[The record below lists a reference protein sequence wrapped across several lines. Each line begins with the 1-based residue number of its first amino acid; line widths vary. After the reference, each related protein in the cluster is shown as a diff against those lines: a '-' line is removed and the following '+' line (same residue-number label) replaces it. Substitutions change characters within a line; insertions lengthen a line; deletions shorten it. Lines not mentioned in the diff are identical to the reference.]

1 MASLVC
7 PLCRQRKGKRH
18 CPAKGASIC
27 AHCCGAK
34 RRIEINCPGGCA
46 FLTGEHAPGWEGRE
60 TERRRDLRRVALH
73 LQDLSEGQA
82 RLFFLVLLGLTG
94 IRARRPETND
104 ERLAQAV
111 SAFRKTVETRE
122 RGILYEHQA
131 EDLRAQGL
139 VFDLRSLFESKD
151 QEGQPVSPDDRDLLS
166 VFTALEGSLVAT
178 RQEDAGPHAFLETAA
193 RLAAQ
198 FASAPAAPN
207 PRPLV
212 LEP

>member
-1 MASLVC
+1 LASPVC
-7 PLCRQRKGKRH
+7 PLCRQRKGKRY
-18 CPAKGASIC
+18 CPAKGENIC
-27 AHCCGAK
+27 ASCCGTK
-34 RRIEINCPGGCA
+34 RRIEIDCPSDCA
-46 FLTGEHAPGWEGRE
+46 YLTGEHAPGWEGRE
-60 TERRRDLRRVALH
+60 TERRRDLRRVAPH

-82 RLFFLVLLGLTG
+82 RLFFLALLGFTG
-94 IRARRPETND
+94 IRARRPETSD

-111 SAFRKTVETRE
+111 SALRKTVETRE

-151 QEGQPVSPDDRDLLS
+151 QEGQPVSPDDRDLLP
-166 VFTALEGSLVAT
+166 VLTALERSLAAA
-178 RQEDAGPHAFLETAA
+178 RQEDAGPYAFLETAA

-198 FASAPAAPN
+198 FASTPEAPT